1 MKVQQK
7 NLPNEVSQKD
17 QYLLLLICIDDS
29 EAEKNLQSEI
39 IKYADVTVLI
49 EKLDYKSEIGD

>member
-7 NLPNEVSQKD
+7 NLSNEVSQKD

-29 EAEKNLQSEI
+29 EAEKNWQSEI

-49 EKLDYKSEIGD
+49 EKLDYKAENGD